1 MLTNRIPQMENQPI
15 ETYYLITGIVAMGTV
30 ITTLFLYIK
39 YLVKSGKEHDKEM
52 TAKLIAVIT
61 QTNSASQNSVRAFDT
76 AIRSFDSN
84 TKEFTH
90 IMTDHTKVLDEVKV
104 MLHGMNE
111 KLSEIKY
118 KK

>member
-1 MLTNRIPQMENQPI
+1 MINQPT
-15 ETYYLITGIVAMGTV
+15 ESYYLIAAIVAMATV

-39 YLVKSGKEHDKEM
+39 HLVKSGKEHDKEM
-52 TAKLIAVIT
+52 TGKLIAVIT
-61 QTNSASQNSVRAFDT
+61 QTNSASQSSVRTFNS
-76 AIRSFDSN
+76 AIQSFDYS